1 MAARRGSE
9 AADESVA
16 VFRNW
21 KGKSFVR
28 TLWIFA
34 ENLSADGYSHVLIP
48 VVILFAGTP
57 TGTDLEAAK
66 HVGRGTSSSSACRPF
81 FAQVVAHLRGGKVP
95 SVDQSMANQCGNQT
109 ELVI

>member
-21 KGKSFVR
+21 KGKLFVR

-66 HVGRGTSSSSACRPF
+66 HVGGGTSSSSSACRLF
-81 FAQVVAHLRGGKVP
+81 LAQVVAHLTEEKYRAWISRWQINVVTK
-95 SVDQSMANQCGNQT
+95 QSS
-109 ELVI
+109 